1 MEVMN
6 LGDGIVNFICII
18 RQILILYKITIY
30 LRGLL
35 QLWRLLR
42 LGLTPKNQDEPEKT
56 LLTEG
61 ILIFF

>member
-30 LRGLL
+30 LRKLL